1 MPGYKKHLTGSMVAG
16 IVAGGVAITV
26 TVLSGYPLY
35 VTPLRLAGF
44 IGFCILGGL
53 FPDVDTDSKGQN
65 LFYSLFVIVDGVLIY
80 FHHYRWAAWLGWF
93 AMLPALGH
101 HRGWTHTW
109 WAMLVVGSPI
119 VAIPVSILGK
129 DMFYSFLPFYVA
141 FTIGYFSHL
150 LLDRKFI

>member
-1 MPGYKKHLTGSMVAG
+1 MPGYKEHILGSMAAGGAAITATILTGYYQLD
-16 IVAGGVAITV
+16 T
-26 TVLSGYPLY
+26 
-35 VTPLRLAGF
+35 TPLGLAKL
-44 IGFCILGGL
+44 IGVCFLGGL

-65 LFYSLFVIVDGVLIY
+65 ILYTLLIIADGVLIY
-80 FHHYRWAAWLGWF
+80 HHQYHWAAWVGWF

-109 WAMLVVGSPI
+109 WAMLIVGAPI
-119 VAIPVSILGK
+119 IIIPVSILGK
-129 DMFYSFLPFYVA
+129 DVLYSFLPFYIA